1 MKTKFDF
8 FLSKKGLMG
17 IKYMNPL
24 EGQVKADKHVV
35 CIWKKI
41 PAFEVRESQL
51 DKSNCMLYNSFSHS

>member
-1 MKTKFDF
+1 
-8 FLSKKGLMG
+8 MG

-41 PAFEVRESQL
+41 PASLEMFEGQYGEYAYW
-51 DKSNCMLYNSFSHS
+51 C